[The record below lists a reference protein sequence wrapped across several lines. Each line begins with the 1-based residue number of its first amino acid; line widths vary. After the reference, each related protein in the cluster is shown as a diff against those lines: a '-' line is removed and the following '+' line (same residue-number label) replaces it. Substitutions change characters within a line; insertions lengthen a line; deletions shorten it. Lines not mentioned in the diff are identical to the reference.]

1 MCVQICTYILST
13 CACITWQLC
22 LYTCMHVYVCLRM
35 KIYMHMA
42 VHTLV
47 RGRYT
52 AGFILH
58 EPDTQKEESLPCD
71 TLEQALPFFRSCPS
85 TAMRPGLQVEA
96 GCS

>member
-1 MCVQICTYILST
+1 MSLHVCTNMHIH
-13 CACITWQLC
+13 IKH
-22 LYTCMHVYVCLRM
+22 TCMHNVAAMPPIHMYACVCACLRM

-52 AGFILH
+52 ADFILH

-71 TLEQALPFFRSCPS
+71 TLLQVLSFFRSCPL
-85 TAMRPGLQVEA
+85 PPP
-96 GCS
+96 